1 MTHIAIPIPTA
12 PGKQDIQIEVTINN
26 QKQALHYKVELFYW
40 DDCQNPQGHRADCLS
55 EMLSHSDP
63 NWALYYIGAPT
74 EKFVPITF
82 VEKKHSRREI
92 QDVRREMT

>member
-1 MTHIAIPIPTA
+1 MTHIAIPIPTT
-12 PGKQDIQIEVTINN
+12 PGKQDIRIEVTINN

-55 EMLSHSDP
+55 EMLSHHDP

-82 VEKKHSRREI
+82 VEKSNSR
-92 QDVRREMT
+92 VK

>member
-12 PGKQDIQIEVTINN
+12 PGKQDINIEVTINN
-26 QKQALHYKVELFYW
+26 QKQSFHYKVELFYW

-55 EMLSHSDP
+55 EMLSHHDP

-82 VEKKHSRREI
+82 VEKKDLRREI
-92 QDVRREMT
+92 